1 MNGWAVWITG
11 LPGSGKTKRAKEL
24 VKKLKQQNIKVEYL
38 RMDEIRKIL
47 TPERKYTEEERD
59 HAYRALV
66 LIGKFLTENGVN
78 VIIDA
83 TGHKKVWRELARK
96 LIPNFTEVYVKC
108 PLETCVERE
117 SKRKDDLIVSNLYKK
132 AMKRLETGE
141 KVSGIGEMIG
151 IDVPYEE
158 PDNPELIIDS
168 DKLNIKESSD
178 KIFQMISHKFI
189 KQ

>member
-11 LPGSGKTKRAKEL
+11 LPGSGKTARAKEL
-24 VKKLKQQNIKVEYL
+24 LKKMEKENIKVEHL
-38 RMDEIRKIL
+38 QMDAIRKIL

-66 LIGKFLTENGVN
+66 LLGKSLAENGVN

-83 TGHKKVWRELARK
+83 TGHRKVWRELARE
-96 LIPNFTEVYVKC
+96 LIPHFLEVYVRC

-117 SKRKDDLIVSNLYKK
+117 SRRKDNLVVSNLYKK
-132 AMKRLETGE
+132 AMKKMKGE
-141 KVSGIGEMIG
+141 EIEDIGEMVG

-158 PDNPELIIDS
+158 SDNPELTIDS
-168 DKLNIKESSD
+168 VKSNPEESSD
-178 KIFQMISHKFI
+178 KIFELIKNKFRI
-189 KQ
+189 